1 MMLSGDI
8 SVVYGGAGGIGAAV
22 VERLLAEGAS
32 VVAVD
37 RSAERLQRLARQHG
51 EDRLLTICADV
62 GQWEEAA
69 RIARLTQQRFG
80 DADSFISCVGVYDHA
95 RPLAEIPG
103 DEIASAFAECFG
115 INVASV
121 IMAVRAL
128 LDQLVRKQG
137 RVVLTSSAASYL
149 ASGGGVLYTA
159 SKHAVTG
166 LISQLAYELAPKVR
180 VNGVAPGAAPTVMS
194 GLASLDQT
202 PRDSL
207 LPGSEN
213 ALPLGVIPKTSD
225 YAGLY
230 ALLASRSETVAMTGS
245 TIIADSGLLARGLA
259 RPNGG
264 SAL

>member
-1 MMLSGDI
+1 MILSGDV
-8 SVVYGGAGGIGAAV
+8 SVVYGGAGGIGGAV

-37 RSAERLQRLARQHG
+37 RSPDRLAELAQRVG
-51 EDRLLTICADV
+51 EEHLLTVCADV
-62 GQWEEAA
+62 GKWEEAA
-69 RIARLTQQRFG
+69 RIARLTRERFG
-80 DADSFISCVGVYDHA
+80 DTDSFISCVGVYDHA

-103 DEIASAFAECFG
+103 DEIASAFQECFN

-121 IMAVRAL
+121 IMAIRAL

-137 RVVLTSSAASYL
+137 RIVLTSSAASYL

-194 GLASLDQT
+194 GLAALDQA

-207 LPGSEN
+207 LPGSES
-213 ALPLGVIPKTSD
+213 ALPLAVMPKTSD

-230 ALLASRSETVAMTGS
+230 ALLASRSGTVAMTGS
-245 TIIADSGLLARGLA
+245 TIIADSGLLARGIA

-264 SAL
+264 SEL